1 MARQVKVVPPE
12 QLRKDEVPQPVE
24 PTLESRVSG
33 LEYRA
38 SHPNLPN
45 LAAIL
50 NDPENGTV
58 FRLEFQRCCV
68 ETGIAF
74 LGRVEELEGEL
85 NHHKEQ
91 AVMWDDATP
100 RRGNNGA
107 TSATGGRVVEL
118 FGRVDDGLTKG
129 RQALVPEIALAAEK
143 ESRTAAVIWGALLGA
158 ALALAVLAVC
168 NPAAFHRPR
177 PADFSTEWKMQTVY
191 PATQPPAAVRESST
205 QPGTLTLAA
214 PISGIEITPQ
224 VDCWVSVKDATG
236 KTWVSQTME
245 AHHFFQFNG
254 EAGRP
259 LEVRSGC
266 PGQIMYRVD
275 GAEVNP
281 VNHSGKPEQSE
292 VVSLP

>member
-74 LGRVEELEGEL
+74 LGRVEELQGEL
-85 NHHKEQ
+85 NQHKEQ

-129 RQALVPEIALAAEK
+129 RQSLVPEIALAAEK

-168 NPAAFHRPR
+168 NPAAFHRP
-177 PADFSTEWKMQTVY
+177 V
-191 PATQPPAAVRESST
+191 PATLKVEQVREIANQLVAAQNAS
-205 QPGTLTLAA
+205 LTLPIAA
-214 PISGIEITPQ
+214 PVLGIEITPQ
-224 VDCWVSVKDATG
+224 VDCWLSVKDAKG

-245 AHHFFQFNG
+245 AHHFFQLNG

-275 GAEVNP
+275 GAEGRP
-281 VNHSGKPEQSE
+281 VNHSGTPDKSE

>member
-12 QLRKDEVPQPVE
+12 QLRKGDVPQPVE

-33 LEYRA
+33 LEWRM
-38 SHPNLPN
+38 SHPNTPRLGMI
-45 LAAIL
+45 LADL
-50 NDPENGTV
+50 DNGIR
-58 FRLEFQRCCV
+58 FRKEFQRCCREMKV
-68 ETGIAF
+68 ALLDGDRIAGGITAENADVASRADAAP
-74 LGRVEELEGEL
+74 GR
-85 NHHKEQ
+85 
-91 AVMWDDATP
+91 
-100 RRGNNGA
+100 
-107 TSATGGRVVEL
+107 SAG
-118 FGRVDDGLTKG
+118 
-129 RQALVPEIALAAEK
+129 
-143 ESRTAAVIWGALLGA
+143 VIWGALLGA
-158 ALALAVLAVC
+158 SLALAVLAVC

-177 PADFSTEWKMQTVY
+177 PVDFSTEWKMQTVY

-205 QPGTLTLAA
+205 QSGTLTLAA

-224 VDCWVSVKDATG
+224 VDCWLSVKDAKG

-245 AHHFFQFNG
+245 AHHFFQLNG

-275 GAEVNP
+275 GAEVRP
-281 VNHSGKPEQSE
+281 VNHSGTPDKSE

>member
-12 QLRKDEVPQPVE
+12 QLRKDEVPHPPE

-33 LEYRA
+33 LEYRV
-38 SHPNLPN
+38 SHPNPPN

-68 ETGIAF
+68 ETGIA
-74 LGRVEELEGEL
+74 
-85 NHHKEQ
+85 
-91 AVMWDDATP
+91 
-100 RRGNNGA
+100 
-107 TSATGGRVVEL
+107 
-118 FGRVDDGLTKG
+118 
-129 RQALVPEIALAAEK
+129 LAAEK
-143 ESRTAAVIWGALLGA
+143 ESRTAAVIWGALMGA

-214 PISGIEITPQ
+214 PISGIEIEITPQ
-224 VDCWVSVKDATG
+224 VDCWVSVKDAKG

-275 GAEVNP
+275 GAEVHP
-281 VNHSGKPEQSE
+281 VNHSGTPDKSE